1 MEHTDRHCHQNIYYY
16 LSLEMYHFS
25 LLKKVFPLRKI
36 KLLNCMNN
44 NVYII
49 QIYMLLHW
57 HFVYWKVI
65 QSFYLFW
72 NIQLKWGRK
81 QTKSRLILFNYIFQF
96 RILDSEVCCILLW
109 ICMCFFHYFVVRNHW
124 DSYILCEYR
133 KVFIYLFHFFRPE
146 VCYCSIQPNWM
157 NEVFKHFLPHN
168 NHIFINWLIWKCY
181 LHLQWVYGSYSLY
194 IAILYV
200 PVEMQI

>member
-1 MEHTDRHCHQNIYYY
+1 
-16 LSLEMYHFS
+16 MYHFS

-109 ICMCFFHYFVVRNHW
+109 ICMCFFFI
-124 DSYILCEYR
+124 ILLSETIETLTFYVNIE
-133 KVFIYLFHFFRPE
+133 KFSFIYFIFSDQKSVIVRYNRIGWMKYLNIFFH
-146 VCYCSIQPNWM
+146 I
-157 NEVFKHFLPHN
+157 
-168 NHIFINWLIWKCY
+168 IIIY
-181 LHLQWVYGSYSLY
+181 L
-194 IAILYV
+194 
-200 PVEMQI
+200 